1 MALYTSP
8 SNNFSVV
15 DRTNELLLL
24 PQGWTLMNDLG
35 IWNEEFLTT
44 KVVTFEERAGTLSLV
59 TDQVE
64 GAKPQT
70 TGNDLRKL
78 HSFQMSHH
86 PLYDALRPQD
96 IAGVL
101 RPGAMTPELD
111 TKERA
116 LLWKME
122 KIRKSYD
129 NTLNFARFRTLANG
143 DAWFPSGTVAAQ
155 NFYTALGVTRVNE
168 NFDLANASSD
178 IIAHCEAVISNFQT
192 QATEGQVI
200 QRVVAFCSPG
210 FFSALI
216 GHVKVQAAYNLYAA
230 VAPQQISRDRA
241 SGMGL
246 YRRFTFSNIEFIEVS
261 QSFGGTALVDAD
273 KAVFVADNGDDAFF
287 TFYGPPNRFGFV
299 NTTAERNYLWTF
311 DDVRGT
317 QVTIE
322 AESNFLNVMKRPGF
336 VSGGSKAAI

>member
-1 MALYTSP
+1 MGLYTHP
-8 SNNFSVV
+8 TNNFAVV

-24 PQGWTLMNDLG
+24 PQNWTLQNDLG
-35 IWNEEFLTT
+35 IWNEEFLAT
-44 KVVTFEERAGTLSLV
+44 KVVTFEERAGTLALV
-59 TDQVE
+59 KDQVE
-64 GAKPQT
+64 GSKPQT

-78 HSFQMSHH
+78 HSFNMSHH
-86 PLYDALRPQD
+86 PLMDSLRPQD
-96 IAGVL
+96 IAAVL

-129 NTLNFARFRTLANG
+129 RTLNFARFRTLANG
-143 DAWFPSGTVAAQ
+143 DAWFPNGTVGAQ

-178 IIAHCEAVISNFQT
+178 IIAHCEAVIANFQV
-192 QATEGQVI
+192 QATEGQEI

-216 GHVKVQAAYNLYAA
+216 GHAKVQSAYNLYSAM
-230 VAPQQISRDRA
+230 APQQISRDRA
-241 SGMGL
+241 GGMGL
-246 YRRFTFSNIEFIEVS
+246 YRRFVFSNIEFIEVT
-261 QSFGGTALVDAD
+261 QSVDGTPLVDAD
-273 KAVFVADNGDDAFF
+273 KAVFIADNGDDAFF
-287 TFYGPPNRFGFV
+287 TFFGPPNRFGYI
-299 NTTAERNYLWTF
+299 NTQAERSYLWVY
-311 DDVRGT
+311 DDPRGT
-317 QVTIE
+317 AVTIE
-322 AESNFLNVMKRPGF
+322 SEMNMLNVLKRPSF

>member
-1 MALYTSP
+1 MALYTNP

-44 KVVTFEERAGTLSLV
+44 KVVTFEERAGTLALV
-59 TDQVE
+59 KDQVE
-64 GAKPQT
+64 GTQPQT

-143 DAWFPSGTVAAQ
+143 DAWFPSGTVSAQ

-168 NFDLANASSD
+168 NFDLANAASD
-178 IIAHCEAVISNFQT
+178 IIAHCEAVISNFQA

-216 GHVKVQAAYNLYAA
+216 GHVKVQSAYNLYSA

-241 SGMGL
+241 GGMGL
-246 YRRFTFSNIEFIEVS
+246 YRRFVFSNIEFIEVS
-261 QSFGGTALVDAD
+261 QSFGGTALVDAN

-299 NTTAERNYLWTF
+299 NTVAEKNYLWTF